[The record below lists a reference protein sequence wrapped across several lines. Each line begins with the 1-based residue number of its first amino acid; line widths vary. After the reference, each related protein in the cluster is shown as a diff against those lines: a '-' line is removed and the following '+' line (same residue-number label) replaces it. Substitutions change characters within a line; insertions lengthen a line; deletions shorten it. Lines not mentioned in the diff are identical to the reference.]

1 MRIRHLRYFL
11 AVAEE
16 LNISRAA
23 AKVHIEPSPLSRAV
37 KELENDLGVHLLQR
51 TNGRIRLTW
60 AGEVFREEAQ
70 RMLTFMEGARTRVQA
85 ASRGYRGRLR
95 IGLID
100 RLAQP
105 QLTKLLAKCREE
117 EPLTEVRIVEMTA
130 KEMVNALKNDQI
142 DAALSVQTG
151 FSNDFIKKVVW
162 TDRPV
167 IAIPKNHPLLS
178 LEKIPLHEVT
188 RHSLILYHPELCPGV
203 HDAIYRG
210 FCEFTLPLP
219 TVAEYVSGHESMLIL
234 VAAGYGIGL
243 GLESQVTLYH
253 HPDVIIRHFTDE
265 VPSAEIIISMLD
277 KPPSEEIERFIER
290 AIQAGETKAINHP

>member
-1 MRIRHLRYFL
+1 
-11 AVAEE
+11 
-16 LNISRAA
+16 
-23 AKVHIEPSPLSRAV
+23 
-37 KELENDLGVHLLQR
+37 
-51 TNGRIRLTW
+51 
-60 AGEVFREEAQ
+60 
-70 RMLTFMEGARTRVQA
+70 MLTFLEGARTRVQA

-95 IGLID
+95 IGLIE

-105 QLTKLLAKCREE
+105 QLAKLLAKCREE
-117 EPLTEVRIVEMTA
+117 EPLTEVRIFEMTA
-130 KEMVNALKNDQI
+130 KEMINALKNDQI

-151 FSNDFIKKVVW
+151 LSNDFIKKIVW

-178 LEKIPLHEVT
+178 FEKIPPHEII

-203 HDAIYRG
+203 YNAIYRG

-219 TVAEYVSGHESMLIL
+219 AVTEYVSGHESMLIL

-253 HPDVIIRHFTDE
+253 HPNVIIRHFTDE
-265 VPSAEIIISMLD
+265 IPSVEIIISMLD
-277 KPPSEEIERFIER
+277 KPPSEELERFIER
-290 AIQAGETKAINHP
+290 AIQAGETKAID

>member
-151 FSNDFIKKVVW
+151 LSNEFIKKVVW

-178 LEKIPLHEVT
+178 FEKIPLHEVT

-203 HDAIYRG
+203 YDAIYRG

-253 HPDVIIRHFTDE
+253 HPEVIIRHFTDE
-265 VPSAEIIISMLD
+265 VPSVEIIISMLD
-277 KPPSEEIERFIER
+277 KPPSEELERFIER
-290 AIQAGETKAINHP
+290 AIQAGEIKAID